1 MIVEGGVEG
10 RTVTNTKCSNDGRSE
25 IATGTLHHLYVR
37 RRKLTQLLPGG
48 IHRESCHMIGV
59 RRALIRQQA
68 EDPRYHAMLMR
79 RNLGSDRLVTQD
91 QAELFPTPTYLHRVR
106 TLQDCANCQETGNN
120 LRRTKEDRQEA
131 CQRPKTRS

>member
-1 MIVEGGVEG
+1 MVPEGGAQR
-10 RTVTNTKCSNDGRSE
+10 RTVANTNRSIDDRSR
-25 IATGTLHHLYVR
+25 IATGTLRHLDR
-37 RRKLTQLLPGG
+37 GSRELTQLLPGG
-48 IHRESCHMIGV
+48 IHRESCNMIGV

-91 QAELFPTPTYLHRVR
+91 QAELFPAPTYLHRVR
-106 TLQDCANCQETGNN
+106 TLQKCTNCQETGNN